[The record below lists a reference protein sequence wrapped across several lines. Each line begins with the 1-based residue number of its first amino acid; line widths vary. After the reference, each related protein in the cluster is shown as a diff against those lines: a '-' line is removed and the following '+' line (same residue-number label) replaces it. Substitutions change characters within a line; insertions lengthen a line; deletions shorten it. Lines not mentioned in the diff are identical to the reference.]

1 MRFSGRR
8 RGRKVC
14 PGCDR
19 DTTPTAS
26 RMASSPMETENPGTE
41 GGQDRTERGAS
52 PCKKQK
58 GEEPGGLTLDMIR
71 EAMRAEL
78 GKSRDE
84 LGASI
89 ASVRE
94 EVAFFSKRVDSIE
107 AGVTR
112 QMDTTNKML
121 TLVTGNHDKQQEAL
135 ENIRAK
141 QDAQKTKES
150 QAGRQGQT
158 RYAGARGE
166 VGAPGG

>member
-1 MRFSGRR
+1 
-8 RGRKVC
+8 
-14 PGCDR
+14 
-19 DTTPTAS
+19 
-26 RMASSPMETENPGTE
+26 MASSPMEMETPGAE
-41 GGQDRTERGAS
+41 GGQERPERGTS

-58 GEEPGGLTLDMIR
+58 AEEAGGLTLDMIR

-121 TLVTGNHDKQQEAL
+121 TPGDGQPRQATGGLGKYQGNAGCPSSEHESLPRGPRRLGEQAL
-135 ENIRAK
+135 AARR
-141 QDAQKTKES
+141 
-150 QAGRQGQT
+150 QA
-158 RYAGARGE
+158 
-166 VGAPGG
+166 

>member
-1 MRFSGRR
+1 
-8 RGRKVC
+8 
-14 PGCDR
+14 
-19 DTTPTAS
+19 
-26 RMASSPMETENPGTE
+26 METENPGAE

-141 QDAQKTKES
+141 QDAQETKER

>member
-1 MRFSGRR
+1 ME
-8 RGRKVC
+8 
-14 PGCDR
+14 
-19 DTTPTAS
+19 
-26 RMASSPMETENPGTE
+26 METPGAE
-41 GGQDRTERGAS
+41 GGQERPERGTS

-58 GEEPGGLTLDMIR
+58 AEEAGGLTLDMIR

-89 ASVRE
+89 ASARE

-135 ENIRAK
+135 ESIRAT
-141 QDAQKTKES
+141 QDAQAASMK
-150 QAGRQGQT
+150 AFQGGQEDLENRLSLLEGKLKGSSLT
-158 RYAGARGE
+158 GGSTADTE
-166 VGAPGG
+166 APTSS